1 MLEGIKMFKKAK
13 GGAKKKKMEKIIAIF
28 CLAILLCSAFTGMAV
43 ATEERVVKV
52 GDWSGDYGYP
62 SPFGFYERG
71 PGYIRMS
78 FIFDTLTWKDER
90 GIISSLADSWS
101 KSYDGK
107 TWTFYLHRG
116 VTWSDGEPFTADDVK
131 FTFEY
136 MQEHPFAWI
145 SLENIEEVEILDPYT
160 VVIHL
165 TEPDADFLEY
175 TVGHVPII
183 PEHIWEGVSDPITF
197 TGDEAVIGTG
207 PLKLLE
213 YNQAEGSYLYEANRE
228 CFMGEPIIDKFIS
241 MRVSNAAAELTTGGI
256 DEASFWGV
264 SAEAASW
271 LSPPDFKT
279 QWGPSYW
286 VLNLIF
292 NSQEYPT
299 NNEDFRKA
307 IAYGIDRDEIIEQV
321 LHEYGIPAN
330 TGIIHPDSE
339 WYKSNLPSYEDNPTM
354 ANKTLD
360 SLGFF
365 DTDGDGIREYPEGGD
380 LEFELITISGYTGYT
395 EEAGRIQSQLK
406 KVGIKITVKAMDWG
420 TVDAILKEGNFYLAI
435 NGYGGIVKP
444 PIQPDWPATT
454 YDNPTYQSLYEEQKK
469 ILDYEQRK
477 SRIYQLQ
484 EIIAEDLPVYS
495 LYHPK
500 MCCVYNPEKLDTWF
514 FTKEGV
520 GQGIP
525 IEMNKLIFLFDA
537 WRYDS
542 DEDGVIDRSEVIDA
556 IHDYFDRKITKEQAI
571 KVIILYFW

>member
-1 MLEGIKMFKKAK
+1 MKKN
-13 GGAKKKKMEKIIAIF
+13 IAIF
-28 CLAILLCSAFTGMAV
+28 CLAMLLCSAFSGMPA
-43 ATEERVVKV
+43 AAEEKEVKV

-62 SPFGFYERG
+62 SPFGFYPRG

-78 FIFDTLTWKDER
+78 FIFDTLAWKDER
-90 GIISSLADSWS
+90 GIISWLADSWS
-101 KSYDGK
+101 SSYDGK

-116 VTWSDGEPFTADDVK
+116 VTWSDGELFTADDVK
-131 FTFEY
+131 FSFEY

-145 SLENIEEVEILDPYT
+145 SLENIEEIEVLDTYI
-160 VVIHL
+160 VVFHL
-165 TEPDADFLEY
+165 NEPDADFLDY

-183 PEHIWEGVSDPITF
+183 PEHIWDDVSDPITF

-228 CFMGEPIIDKFIS
+228 CFMGEPIVDRFIS
-241 MRVSNAAAELTTGGI
+241 MRVYDAASELTTGGI

-271 LSPPDFKT
+271 LGPPDFET
-279 QWGPSYW
+279 LWGPSYW

-292 NSQEYPT
+292 NCQEYPT
-299 NNEDFRKA
+299 NDEEFRKA
-307 IAYGIDRDEIIEQV
+307 IAYGINRAEIVEQV
-321 LHEYGIPAN
+321 LHGYGIPAN

-339 WYKSNLPSYEDNPTM
+339 WYNPDLPDYAYNPTE
-354 ANKTLD
+354 ANETLD

-365 DTDGDGIREYPEGGD
+365 DTDGDRIREYPEGGD

-395 EEAGRIQSQLK
+395 SEAYLIQSQLE
-406 KVGIKITVKAMDWG
+406 KVGIKIDVKAMDWG
-420 TVDAILKEGNFYLAI
+420 TIDAILKEGNFYLAI

-444 PIQPDWPATT
+444 TMQPDWPATT
-454 YDNPTYQSLYEEQKK
+454 YDNSDYQSLYEAQKK

-484 EIIAEDLPVYS
+484 ELIADDLPVYS

-500 MCCVYNPEKLDTWF
+500 VCSVYNPEKLDTWF
-514 FTKEGV
+514 FTNGGV
-520 GQGIP
+520 GMNIP
-525 IEMNKLIFLFDA
+525 SEMNKLIFLFDA

-542 DEDGVIDRSEVIDA
+542 DGDGVIDRSEVIDA
-556 IHDYFDRKITKEQAI
+556 IQDYFNRKITKGQAI
-571 KVIILYFW
+571 KVIKLYFS